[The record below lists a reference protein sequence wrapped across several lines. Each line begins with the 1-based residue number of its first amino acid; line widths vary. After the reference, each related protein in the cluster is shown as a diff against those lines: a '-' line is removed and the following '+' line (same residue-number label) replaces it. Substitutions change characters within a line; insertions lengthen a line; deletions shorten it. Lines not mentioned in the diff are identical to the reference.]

1 MKDLAS
7 LAKISKKF
15 FLCLLLFFSVIRNGL
30 YIEGMALNVKGRSS

>member
-15 FLCLLLFFSVIRNGL
+15 FFMPSSFFNVIRNGL